1 MASWILSARAP
12 HLLIGVLAFLAVAGC
27 TNHLQERQLITPT
40 DPRAQTCVASC
51 DLSRGQCE
59 QRQRVREQE
68 CRMHY
73 ARLSA
78 DHETCLATPGA
89 LCIKPDT
96 CPAAEMTI
104 CTIQYEECIV
114 GCGGTVE
121 TRFSM
126 PRVPGT

>member
-1 MASWILSARAP
+1 MAPWIFFARAP
-12 HLLIGVLAFLAVAGC
+12 RLLIGVLAIVATAAC
-27 TNHLQERQLITPT
+27 TNHLQERNVIPPT
-40 DPRAQTCVASC
+40 DPQAQACVASC
-51 DLSRGQCE
+51 DLSRSQCE
-59 QRQRVREQE
+59 QRQRVREDE

-73 ARLSA
+73 ERLSA

-104 CTIQYEECIV
+104 CAIQYEECIV
-114 GCGGTVE
+114 GCGGTIE

-126 PRVPGT
+126 PRAPGT